1 MRYVHT
7 VLPSS
12 VANRGII
19 AVTVALL
26 SRDVPIW
33 QREPHQSVDMDV

>member
-1 MRYVHT
+1 MYNT

-12 VANRGII
+12 VANRGTIV
-19 AVTVALL
+19 VTIALL